1 MASRIRAGVWALLR
15 LFCWLGA
22 GFVAPAPFMSSDEGP
37 CPPAFPGAVPWRFFA
52 LALGAGPVSSKE
64 KNHLIN
70 HLLLSRRQTL

>member
-1 MASRIRAGVWALLR
+1 MASRIPQG
-15 LFCWLGA
+15 FGPFCGFICWLGA
-22 GFVAPAPFMSSDEGP
+22 GFAPAPFMSSDEGP
-37 CPPAFPGAVPWRFFA
+37 CPLAFPGAVPWRFFA